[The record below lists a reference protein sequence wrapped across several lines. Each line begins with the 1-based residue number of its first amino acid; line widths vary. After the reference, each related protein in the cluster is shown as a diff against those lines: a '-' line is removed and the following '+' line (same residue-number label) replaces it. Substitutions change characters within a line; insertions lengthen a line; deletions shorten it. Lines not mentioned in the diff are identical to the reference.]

1 MRRCGFLR
9 HALSAGMLYA
19 GQIWSAQSLSM
30 ILSSAS
36 FRFAGRTHGFLKREW
51 WEYNPLLQTDECYED
66 AQEPLQISWFRS
78 AAKFWNKV

>member
-1 MRRCGFLR
+1 MDLVMTKGFLIGLMRRCGFLR

-51 WEYNPLLQTDECYED
+51 
-66 AQEPLQISWFRS
+66 
-78 AAKFWNKV
+78 